1 MGLAQSAAEHGEVL
15 AENKHQPAVD
25 HAVAGDHA
33 IARDLV
39 VLHAEINAAV
49 LDKHVP
55 LFKAACVEQQFEPLA
70 RGQLALFV
78 LGINAFLA
86 ATQASQLALGFELF
100 KNVVH
105 GVFLCFNKYSALSF
119 LL

>member
-33 IARDLV
+33 IAGDLV

-86 ATQASQLALGFELF
+86 ATQTGKLALGF
-100 KNVVH
+100 
-105 GVFLCFNKYSALSF
+105 
-119 LL
+119 